1 MEPREPRQVRKEAA
15 ISDAHRVPVPVLLPM
30 TAEKKGY
37 LSIARKHRPQ
47 LFSEVVYQNHV
58 VTILQ
63 NSLRSGKIHS
73 CYLFSGMRGVG
84 KTSLARLFA
93 KALNCLEGPGEEPCN
108 RCENCLEI
116 SAGRF
121 PDVLE
126 IDGASNRGIDQV
138 RELRES
144 VKYKP
149 LKGRY
154 KVIIIDEVHMLTN
167 EAFNALLKTLEE
179 PPPSAVFI
187 LATTE
192 FQKVLPT
199 VVSRSILLD
208 LRRIPF
214 QEIQKQLEEIC
225 RKEGIEASPWALSR
239 LAEASDGS
247 LRDGLSLFE
256 QLASYGDGRIDDGDL
271 STVLGLVGEELKEDL
286 LRALLKGDK
295 EAIFTL
301 VERLFQEG
309 DDLQGF
315 YRQLFDYLRDLLFFL
330 ETGKEEK
337 SFTPRQ
343 RALFEEVKGQA
354 DPLTVLRWINHLEK
368 NDYTLKKSFHK
379 RYLLEL
385 LLLNLVYLR
394 EAVEVESLL
403 KKRHTL
409 SVPADNSAVSAPEGH
424 PATVSAAPRT
434 GHQEEGEVSGEGVL
448 RELQELFAKEPGL
461 LSASLSGVTDL
472 KIEKERVLLTVA
484 RNRLSSLQTLER
496 QKEALVEGFKKIL
509 KKSVRVDI
517 VAAGE
522 AMKTPRELLQEDQRV
537 KSFLEVFQ
545 GEVIDKNQGG
555 ETR

>member
-93 KALNCLEGPGEEPCN
+93 KALNCLEGPREEPCN

-116 SAGRF
+116 SEGRF

-214 QEIQKQLEEIC
+214 QELRQQLEEIC
-225 RKEGIEASPWALSR
+225 RKEEIEASPWALSR

-295 EAIFTL
+295 EAIITL
-301 VERLFQEG
+301 VERHFQEG

-354 DPLTVLRWINHLEK
+354 DPLTVLRWINYLEK

-385 LLLNLVYLR
+385 ILLNLVYLR

>member
-93 KALNCLEGPGEEPCN
+93 KALNCLEGPREEPCN

-116 SAGRF
+116 SEGRF

-271 STVLGLVGEELKEDL
+271 STVLGLVGEELKEEL

-295 EAIFTL
+295 EAVFSL

-385 LLLNLVYLR
+385 ILLNLIYLR

-403 KKRHTL
+403 KKGHSL
-409 SVPADNSAVSAPEGH
+409 SLPSNNTAVSAHEGH
-424 PATVSAAPRT
+424 PAASTAPRP
-434 GHQEEGEVSGEGVL
+434 GPQEEGDISGEGVL
-448 RELQELFAKEPGL
+448 RDLQELFAKEPGL

-496 QKEALVEGFKKIL
+496 QKEALVEGLKKIL
-509 KKSVRVDI
+509 KRNVRVDI

>member
-93 KALNCLEGPGEEPCN
+93 KALNCLEGPREEPCN

-116 SAGRF
+116 SEGRF

-271 STVLGLVGEELKEDL
+271 STVLGLVGEELKEEL

-295 EAIFTL
+295 EAVFSL

-385 LLLNLVYLR
+385 ILLNLIYLR

-403 KKRHTL
+403 KKGHSL
-409 SVPADNSAVSAPEGH
+409 SLPSNITAVSAHEGH
-424 PATVSAAPRT
+424 PAASTAPRP
-434 GHQEEGEVSGEGVL
+434 GPQEEGDISGEGVL
-448 RELQELFAKEPGL
+448 RDLQELFAKEPGL

-496 QKEALVEGFKKIL
+496 QKEALVEGLKKIL
-509 KKSVRVDI
+509 KRNVRVDI